1 MLTVVPR
8 AGILACVLAL
18 GALGAAYQIKGNI
31 DLVVGEGHGAAVD
44 LRNRDKEQALFVR
57 GQNPFDHME
66 ASQPPWG
73 YLFGLALT
81 WPDWPAVRIYFAAVN
96 AAALAFLMWWAYR
109 EPRDA
114 TPEVRLLLAG
124 AVLAFGGSCTAT
136 EVGQVSIVVTALLAA
151 ALWCD
156 RNQHQYASGLLVALA
171 LIKPTIS
178 APFAV
183 ALLITGRYKAAV
195 AATAYGAVATA
206 VAWVVTGASPL
217 HMLQQMAASASNYV
231 GAGTIGVIDMLAALG
246 IVSSAQVT
254 LTPLIVGIPAAALMA
269 MSRHSLTLAFAV
281 AAVWGRL
288 WTYHKSYDD
297 VMLVMVLLPLGV
309 IAFSTRSR
317 VALVAFAALGAL
329 AWIPGR
335 ILGLPEI
342 QMLQLIVWPAALMAL
357 IFTAREI
364 RDADSE
370 QVRMQ
375 RLHA

>member
-1 MLTVVPR
+1 MLTAVPR
-8 AGILACVLAL
+8 AGILACALAL
-18 GALGAAYQIKGNI
+18 GALGAAYQIKGNL
-31 DLVVGEGHGAAVD
+31 DLVLGEDRGAAVD
-44 LRNRDKEQALFVR
+44 LRNRDKEHALFVR

-73 YLFGLALT
+73 YPFGLALT
-81 WPDWPAVRIYFAAVN
+81 WPEWPAVRVYFAAIN

-109 EPRDA
+109 QPRDA

-124 AVLAFGGSCTAT
+124 AALAFGGSCTAT

-156 RNQHQYASGLLVALA
+156 RNQQQYASGVLVALA

-178 APFAV
+178 VPFAV
-183 ALLITGRYKAAV
+183 ALLITGRHKAAV
-195 AATAYGAVATA
+195 AATIYGAVATA
-206 VAWVVTGASPL
+206 VTWVVTGASPL

-231 GAGTIGVIDMLAALG
+231 DAGTVGVTDMLAAFG
-246 IVSSAQVT
+246 IVSSAQVA
-254 LTPLIVGIPAAALMA
+254 LTPVIVGIPAAAVMV

-297 VMLVMVLLPLGV
+297 VMLVLLLLPLGV
-309 IAFSTRSR
+309 VAFSTRSR
-317 VALVAFAALGAL
+317 VALVSFAAIGAL

-335 ILGLPEI
+335 LLALPEI
-342 QMLQLIVWPAALMAL
+342 QMLQLLVWPVALIAL

-364 RDADSE
+364 RDVDSE

>member
-1 MLTVVPR
+1 MVPR
-8 AGILACVLAL
+8 SAVLAAAAAL
-18 GALGAAYQIKGNI
+18 LVLGAAYQIKGNA
-31 DLVVGEGHGAAVD
+31 DLIWGTDPSSAID
-44 LRNRDKEQALFVR
+44 LRNRDIEHGYFVR
-57 GQNPFDHME
+57 GDNPFDHFE

-81 WPDWPAVRIYFAAVN
+81 WPEWPAVRVYFAAIN

-109 EPRDA
+109 QPRDA

-156 RNQHQYASGLLVALA
+156 RNQHQYASGVLVALA

-178 APFAV
+178 VPFAV
-183 ALLITGRYKAAV
+183 ALLITGRHRAVV
-195 AATAYGAVATA
+195 AATIYGAVATA
-206 VAWVVTGASPL
+206 VTWAVTGASPL
-217 HMLQQMAASASNYV
+217 HMLQQMAAAAANYV
-231 GAGTIGVIDMLAALG
+231 GAGTVGVMDMLAAFG
-246 IVSSAQVT
+246 IVSSAQVA
-254 LTPLIVGIPAAALMA
+254 LTPVIVGIPAAALMVT
-269 MSRHSLTLAFAV
+269 SRHSLTLAFAV

-297 VMLVMVLLPLGV
+297 VMLVLLLLPLGV
-309 IAFSTRSR
+309 VAFSTRSR
-317 VALVAFAALGAL
+317 VALVSFAAIGAL

-335 ILGLPEI
+335 LLALPEI
-342 QMLQLIVWPAALMAL
+342 QMLQLLVWPVAL
-357 IFTAREI
+357 IALFFTAREI
-364 RDADSE
+364 RDVDSE